1 MMWEIFGL
9 KIINSLYLSEY
20 IKKEKISDVEFTQI
34 INQVLARLFD
44 DIDVLKN
51 CEKANFSEFGTRRSM
66 STPFQRLVNEI
77 LTESLP
83 GQYA

>member
-1 MMWEIFGL
+1 MMWEIFVL

-34 INQVLARLFD
+34 INEVLAQLFD
-44 DIDVLKN
+44 DIDMLKN
-51 CEKANFSEFGTRRSM
+51 CPEANFSEFGTRRSM
-66 STPFQRLVNEI
+66 STNFQRLVNEI

-83 GQYA
+83 